1 MGWTRLGNGALL
13 RQAGAEFHAVL
24 TADQNIE
31 FQQNLKTLPIA
42 VVVLVANSNH
52 LESLVPLVAD
62 VLQALHTIIWRCV
75 QRYDPELKERAAPS
89 SQANPQV
96 LACQ

>member
-24 TADQNIE
+24 SADQNIE

-62 VLQALHTIIWRCV
+62 VLQALHTLRPRTLV
-75 QRYDPELKERAAPS
+75 RVGA
-89 SQANPQV
+89 
-96 LACQ
+96 